1 MIFGVNDF
9 WGQQIFMV
17 KKMLGAKKLWVK
29 FCGWSKSFGGQQ
41 ILGVKKGQ
49 KSGSTKLWVKSV
61 GGQKKLGVK
70 KGLESTNV
78 CGKKMWV

>member
-61 GGQKKLGVK
+61 GGQQILGVK